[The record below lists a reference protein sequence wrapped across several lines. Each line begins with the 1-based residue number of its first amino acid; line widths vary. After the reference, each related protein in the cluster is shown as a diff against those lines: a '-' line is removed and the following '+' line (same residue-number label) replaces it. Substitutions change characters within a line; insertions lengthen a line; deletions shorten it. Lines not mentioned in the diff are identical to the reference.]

1 MLQRKVKRRLGKSNP
16 WVLTRLNC
24 PGYVQGS
31 GGLCFMGSR
40 KKIVLDKKS
49 VFKGKILLDVHLDK
63 VMLPNGTEVRLECI
77 KHPGAATIVPF
88 LSKDEIILIRQYRPV
103 VDKYIWEIPA
113 GTLKRGENP
122 IRCAKRE
129 LEEEIGYKA
138 NSIEYLAHIYTTP
151 GFTNECIHIYKATRL
166 SKVRTKPESD
176 EILSVR
182 NFTISKIRQM
192 FKEKRIIDAKTI
204 AGLAMCGII

>member
-1 MLQRKVKRRLGKSNP
+1 M
-16 WVLTRLNC
+16 
-24 PGYVQGS
+24 
-31 GGLCFMGSR
+31 SR
-40 KKIVLDKKS
+40 KKVILDKKS

-77 KHPGAATIVPF
+77 KHPGAAAVVPF
-88 LSKDEIILIRQYRPV
+88 FTKNEVILIKQYRPV

-138 NSIEYLAHIYTTP
+138 GSLKYLTRIYTTP
-151 GFTNECIHIYKATRL
+151 GFTNERIYIYKATQLKRV
-166 SKVRTKPESD
+166 SVSPDID
-176 EILSVR
+176 EILAVK
-182 NFTISKIRQM
+182 NFTVSKIRQM
-192 FKEKRIIDAKTI
+192 FRSKKIIDAKTI
-204 AGLAMCGII
+204 AGLVMCRVL